1 MTDLERI
8 EQLEEMCEK
17 MYHTMELLETYI
29 PKLMDILIRYW
40 QASSQHRQ
48 SHREDFIIVRDFA
61 LEMEKQLQVHFTL
74 HHTLDKNVPS
84 KDFY

>member
-8 EQLEEMCEK
+8 TQLEEMCEK
-17 MYHTMELLETYI
+17 MYHTQELLAIYI

-48 SHREDFIIVRDFA
+48 SHKEDFIIVRDFA
-61 LEMEKQLQVHFTL
+61 LEMEIMIQKKKADLSVQHL
-74 HHTLDKNVPS
+74 
-84 KDFY
+84 